1 MFKALTHTHSRLCF
15 LFLFRPQKQL
25 AILFLFL
32 AVALVLEGRS
42 GGDKRSGSI
51 WIATSPFFFSLS
63 LSLRPRCWRATRGDL
78 GKMLDVSRVQ
88 KELMECNRDKSISGV
103 SISLA
108 DGGTDLSHL
117 LGTISGPVDTPYEGG
132 TFVID
137 IRLTSTIAS
146 CLFFFYFLFPF
157 SVGRNLAFRH
167 AYLWVLKRLY
177 DVETGTIGIAAAPL
191 SFFVCPTFVSLSLF
205 WKWEDWLETDQKMII
220 CKGKKKKWN
229 GAFLVELWFYGFPW
243 NEKKMEKMVEET

>member
-1 MFKALTHTHSRLCF
+1 MFIKATTHTRSRHCF
-15 LFLFRPQKQL
+15 SFLFRPQKQL

-32 AVALVLEGRS
+32 AIALVLEGRS
-42 GGDKRSGSI
+42 GGAKGSGSI
-51 WIATSPFFFSLS
+51 WIATAPS
-63 LSLRPRCWRATRGDL
+63 SLRWATRGDL

-146 CLFFFYFLFPF
+146 CLFFFFFLFFLLPF
-157 SVGRNLAFRH
+157 PLGETLPLRH
-167 AYLWVLKRLY
+167 TCEFWSGCMMSKREQL
-177 DVETGTIGIAAAPL
+177 GLAPL
-191 SFFVCPTFVSLSLF
+191 LCRFFCRTFVSLSLF
-205 WKWEDWLETDQKMII
+205 WKWEDWLEIDQKMII
-220 CKGKKKKWN
+220 CKGKKPLSGWVVILRISMTWEKDAEN
-229 GAFLVELWFYGFPW
+229 GGRNLVL
-243 NEKKMEKMVEET
+243 